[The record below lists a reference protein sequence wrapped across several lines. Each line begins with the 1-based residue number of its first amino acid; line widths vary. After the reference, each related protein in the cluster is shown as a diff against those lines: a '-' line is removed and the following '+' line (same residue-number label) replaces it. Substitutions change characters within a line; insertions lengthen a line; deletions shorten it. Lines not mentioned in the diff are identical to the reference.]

1 MKKRVFISFTFP
13 FDIEARNRLVSRSLK
28 ADAGFSV
35 SGWSVRPS
43 ALRQD
48 WEEETRKQIE
58 EADVMVALVS
68 AHTRSG
74 AVVGHEVSIAR
85 EMGKPLIAVQSD
97 EAPSPPDNVS
107 ELVRPD
113 ELPALLESLCK

>member
-13 FDIEARNRLVSRSLK
+13 FDIEARNRLVTRSLK
-28 ADAGFSV
+28 ADSAFSV

-48 WEEETRKQIE
+48 WEDETKKQIE
-58 EADVMVALVS
+58 EADVLVALVS
-68 AHTRSG
+68 AHTRTA

-85 EMGKPLIAVQSD
+85 EMGKHLIAVQTD
-97 EAPSPPDNVS
+97 ESPNPPDDLCG
-107 ELVRPD
+107 LVRPD